1 MVKSNTLTITVT
13 AAPAV
18 EVVEH
23 TISLDKTTINVG
35 EEVTLTGYVKFSAP
49 APSGSVLDVYYY
61 YSYYVGGERYGG
73 EGGHRWEDIA
83 GKTSLSY
90 TFKFSVLDPGVYDV
104 NAFARLYMVGGAV
117 AEKWSNTLKLTV
129 KAVVDV
135 SSNTISVDKSTITAR
150 QSVVVS
156 GRVTFTAPLP
166 SDSTL
171 NIELRENDLPVQSYS
186 VRVRAGSTSADY
198 SFERPFY
205 YPGTYTLYTYAG
217 IAKYVRSNAV
227 TVTVLPIDYDVA
239 SNTISIDKTTIPVE
253 EGLNVKGSVTFKKP
267 LPVDDRL
274 TVYLSIEG
282 AGIVSSWVQYIDVK
296 AGTSSLSYE
305 FRIPYEQIWYL
316 KGVKAKIY
324 GKAGIIDFVQSNVIE
339 VTFV

>member
-1 MVKSNTLTITVT
+1 MVKSNTLTFTVT
-13 AAPAV
+13 APPPAV
-18 EVVEH
+18 
-23 TISLDKTTINVG
+23 
-35 EEVTLTGYVKFSAP
+35 
-49 APSGSVLDVYYY
+49 DV
-61 YSYYVGGERYGG
+61 
-73 EGGHRWEDIA
+73 A
-83 GKTSLSY
+83 T
-90 TFKFSVLDPGVYDV
+90 
-104 NAFARLYMVGGAV
+104 
-117 AEKWSNTLKLTV
+117 
-129 KAVVDV
+129 
-135 SSNTISVDKSTITAR
+135 NTISVDKSTITAR

-171 NIELRENDLPVQSYS
+171 NIEYRENDFPVQSYS

-217 IAKYVRSNAV
+217 IYKYVKSNAV

-239 SNTISIDKTTIPVE
+239 SNIISVDKTTIPVE
-253 EGLNVKGSVTFKKP
+253 EGLTVKGSVTFKKP

-296 AGTSSLSYE
+296 AGTSTLSYE